1 MEAGEQ
7 AAVAAAAI
15 APRIAGIGAVA
26 ALIALVACLDDPAG
40 VPMSD
45 SMNPGALR
53 RLFAAH
59 LLAGLRVVWPILAVL
74 LGLMVA
80 LGCTVA
86 LLEHWSLFEG
96 IYFAFVSGLT
106 IGYGDLAPKATLAR
120 ALAVTIG
127 FIGVLL
133 TGLVAAVGVQA
144 LQATQQG
151 QR

>member
-1 MEAGEQ
+1 
-7 AAVAAAAI
+7 
-15 APRIAGIGAVA
+15 
-26 ALIALVACLDDPAG
+26 
-40 VPMSD
+40 MSD
-45 SMNPGALR
+45 SMNPRALR

-96 IYFAFVSGLT
+96 VYFAFVSGLT

-133 TGLVAAVGVQA
+133 TALVAAVGVQA
-144 LQATQQG
+144 LHATQQG

>member
-1 MEAGEQ
+1 METDEQ
-7 AAVAAAAI
+7 AAVPAAAT
-15 APRIAGIGAVA
+15 APCIAGIGGCS
-26 ALIALVACLDDPAG
+26 LDRFGSMPRCLAG

-45 SMNPGALR
+45 RMNPRALR

-86 LLEHWSLFEG
+86 LLEHWTLFEG

-127 FIGVLL
+127 FVGVLL
-133 TGLVAAVGVQA
+133 TALVAAVGVQA
-144 LQATQQG
+144 LHATQQG